1 MAKLTYRDAGLDL
14 EVYEQSLAQI
24 GPLARRTHSPRVIE
38 LRPPLPPRRK
48 GGSDDRAGGSDGSP
62 PLTKGGS
69 PGSPPLKKGGKGG
82 FFASLFSLDFNSKLF
97 AKNYRRPV
105 LVSCT
110 DGVGSKL
117 KVAMAMGKHDTVG
130 IDLVAM
136 SVNDCL
142 CTGGEPLFFL
152 DYLAMSK
159 DDPTLTRD
167 IVKGISDGCLEAE
180 CALVGGETAILP
192 DFYQPGEYDLAG
204 FCVGVVERHK
214 IVDGR
219 TIQPGDV
226 VLGLGS
232 TGFHSNG
239 YSLIRKAVFEH
250 AKLKVDTFVPDLG
263 QTVGQAL
270 LEPTRI
276 YVRPIKRVMQH
287 YLVKRVVRGMA
298 HITGGGLVDNIPR
311 VLPDECEVVIKR
323 SSLPVPPVLT
333 WLQQLGGIEQAEM
346 DRVFNNGVG
355 FVLIVSRFFAD
366 SIQRQLCE
374 DRVPTVMI
382 GEVRQGAG
390 GVVIEE

>member
-1 MAKLTYRDAGLDL
+1 MAKTTYRDAGLDL
-14 EVYEQSLAQI
+14 DLYEQSLAQI
-24 GPLARRTHSPRVIE
+24 APLAKRTHTPRVIN
-38 LRPPLPPRRK
+38 PPYPSLAK
-48 GGSDDRAGGSDGSP
+48 EG
-62 PLTKGGS
+62 K
-69 PGSPPLKKGGKGG
+69 KGG
-82 FFASLFSLDFNSKLF
+82 FFASLFSLDYNSKLF

-117 KVAMAMGKHDTVG
+117 KVAMMAGKHDTVG

-142 CTGGEPLFFL
+142 CTGGEPLLFL

-159 DDPTLTRD
+159 DDPPLARE

-180 CALVGGETAILP
+180 CALLGGETAILP

-219 TIQPGDV
+219 STRPGDV
-226 VLGLGS
+226 VLGLAS

-239 YSLIRKAVFEH
+239 YSLIRKVVFEH
-250 AKLKVDTFVPDLG
+250 AKLKIDSYVPELS

-276 YVRPIKRVMQH
+276 YVRPIKRVLQH
-287 YLVKRVVRGMA
+287 YLVKRVVRAMA
-298 HITGGGLVDNIPR
+298 HITGGGLLDNIPR
-311 VLPDECEVVIKR
+311 VLPPNCQAVLKR
-323 SSLPVPPVLT
+323 DSWPRPPVFP
-333 WLQQLGGIEQAEM
+333 WLEQLGEIEQTEM
-346 DRVFNNGVG
+346 DRVFNQGIG
-355 FVLIVSRFFAD
+355 FVLIVSPYYAE

-374 DRVPTVMI
+374 DRVPTYVI
-382 GEVRQGAG
+382 GEVREGKR
-390 GVVIEE
+390 GVAIEQ